1 MTDFASQKCFQS
13 KTADFANQN
22 AFKANQTGAAANP
35 ICRILMI
42 STSAKLIL
50 NDGGSKQKSKIY
62 PFAKKIIEFWKN
74 C

>member
-1 MTDFASQKCFQS
+1 MHVKIAVPQNKMT
-13 KTADFANQN
+13 DFANQN

-62 PFAKKIIEFWKN
+62 PFETMIY
-74 C
+74 